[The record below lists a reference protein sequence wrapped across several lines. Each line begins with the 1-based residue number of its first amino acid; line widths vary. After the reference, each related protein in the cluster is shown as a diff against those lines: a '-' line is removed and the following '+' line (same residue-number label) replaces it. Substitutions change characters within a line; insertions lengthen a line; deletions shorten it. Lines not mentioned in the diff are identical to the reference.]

1 MSGSAETDIEN
12 LLDAARELGTED
24 PEEEI
29 NALQELLRAAWNL
42 MTEAQQT
49 TLMQTD
55 EAQAVLEPEEDEER
69 RTGRVTAATASAP
82 RAAGS

>member
-12 LLDAARELGTED
+12 LLDAASELGTED

-55 EAQAVLEPEEDEER
+55 EAQAVLEPEEDEEDE
-69 RTGRVTAATASAP
+69 P
-82 RAAGS
+82 DE

>member
-55 EAQAVLEPEEDEER
+55 EAQAVLEPEEDEDAEE
-69 RTGRVTAATASAP
+69 P
-82 RAAGS
+82 DE

>member
-1 MSGSAETDIEN
+1 MIMSGSAETDIEV

-55 EAQAVLEPEEDEER
+55 EAQAVLEPEKDEEDEPDE
-69 RTGRVTAATASAP
+69 
-82 RAAGS
+82 